1 MKLFIIDDN
10 TEAEIFIYGIDGSDC
25 TERFFVSLFDGKGIK
40 RLTEEEKKQYKTE
53 ADYAILNSYCECLE
67 NAITLLQETIDIIAE
82 EYKKSGCNIKETY
95 TFDDRCYVV

>member
-25 TERFFVSLFDGKGIK
+25 TERFFVSFFDGKGIK
-40 RLTEEEKKQYKTE
+40 KLTEEEKKQYKTE

-67 NAITLLQETIDIIAE
+67 NAIALLQETIDIIAE
-82 EYKKSGCNIKETY
+82 EYKRSGCNVKETY
-95 TFDDRCYVV
+95 TFCDRCYVV